1 MTHRPWKT
9 VVVLLALAS
18 TGALADGTR
27 TPDRAPLEPR
37 PADSGV
43 PTECL
48 GERNHG
54 ACVKCCKALVDLP
67 GNACSHFCNIV
78 VPPPPEEPQP

>member
-9 VVVLLALAS
+9 VVMLLALAS

-27 TPDRAPLEPR
+27 KPDRAPLEPR
-37 PADSGV
+37 PADV
-43 PTECL
+43 AQCL

-54 ACVKCCKALVDLP
+54 TCVNCCKALVDLP
-67 GNACSHFCNIV
+67 GNVCSRFCRIV
-78 VPPPPEEPQP
+78 VPPPPEEPKP